1 MKPNFVQAYQQ
12 DVHIQLHCK
21 QFPCKFCKFP
31 LCPKSHCI
39 FNAIFAVIHCKQWI
53 TALNLGAF
61 FEQQFLLNVV
71 CFFCQLELAFSAI
84 LTRMVYKL
92 IVLNFAVW
100 WLQFLP
106 IFNMHKLHS
115 ESSNFCNL
123 ILAIFINSQHACIA
137 YWKSQF
143 LQFNSCNFLLNW
155 QRNIS
160 CSHRDSSPHT

>member
-1 MKPNFVQAYQQ
+1 MVRNIFIIHSIHLLMLSKLIFWRKIFLNLSNLEPRASKWNY
-12 DVHIQLHCK
+12 LHCK

-71 CFFCQLELAFSAI
+71 CIFCHLELAFSAI
-84 LTRMVYKL
+84 LTRMVYNLK
-92 IVLNFAVW
+92 VLNFAVW

-106 IFNMHKLHS
+106 ILNMHHLHF
-115 ESSNFCNL
+115 ESSNFCKL
-123 ILAIFINSQHACIA
+123 ILAIFIN
-137 YWKSQF
+137 
-143 LQFNSCNFLLNW
+143 
-155 QRNIS
+155 
-160 CSHRDSSPHT
+160 T

>member
-1 MKPNFVQAYQQ
+1 MALKICISLPLLYHKMKLWFFFSVYSKTLFV
-12 DVHIQLHCK
+12 
-21 QFPCKFCKFP
+21 
-31 LCPKSHCI
+31 
-39 FNAIFAVIHCKQWI
+39 VIHCKQWI

-71 CFFCQLELAFSAI
+71 CIFCHLELAFSAI
-84 LTRMVYKL
+84 LTRMVYNL
-92 IVLNFAVW
+92 IVLKFAIW

-115 ESSNFCNL
+115 ESSDFCNL

-143 LQFNSCNFLLNW
+143 LQFNSCNFLLNL
-155 QRNIS
+155 RRKIS
-160 CSHRDSSPHT
+160 CSRRDSSPHTWS

>member
-1 MKPNFVQAYQQ
+1 M
-12 DVHIQLHCK
+12 
-21 QFPCKFCKFP
+21 
-31 LCPKSHCI
+31 
-39 FNAIFAVIHCKQWI
+39 IHCKQWI

-71 CFFCQLELAFSAI
+71 CIFCHLELAFSAI
-84 LTRMVYKL
+84 LTRMVYNLK
-92 IVLNFAVW
+92 VLNFAVW

-155 QRNIS
+155 QKIYHVPTKTRAHTRNCQAINTS
-160 CSHRDSSPHT
+160 ALDHSAILPFLSTNVKVGFMK